1 MNINIMK
8 KAKFNLFDT
17 VYFIDNNKIESGI
30 ILKIKCAYVLK
41 AAARCEYIPKVPE
54 NKIFGFQIQKEI
66 PDDVIINSL
75 SSTTLSDSSI
85 SYTVYKGTLK
95 QLNNALIKSSGI
107 KSTIKNLPEN
117 YSSYLSLIELIDN
130 YHFEKNIKS
139 YDESKLY
146 YDKSEICKCSDN

>member
-8 KAKFNLFDT
+8 KAKFNLFET

-30 ILKIKCAYVLK
+30 ILKIKCEYDLK

-54 NKIFGFQIQKEI
+54 NKIFGIQIQKEI
-66 PDDVIINSL
+66 PDDVTIESL
-75 SSTTLSDSSI
+75 SSTTLTDSSI

-95 QLNNALIKSSGI
+95 QLNNALIKSSD
-107 KSTIKNLPEN
+107 KSIIRNLPEN
-117 YSSYLSLIELIDN
+117 YCSYLSLIKLIDN